1 MQRSPI
7 TPPSWSRFRRWLS
20 VGLCVAG
27 GLGGVA
33 SAQTATDWP
42 AKPIRL
48 LLGYPPGGGSDIVAR
63 LIAKPLGERLGLGV
77 VVDNKPGAGGNIASE
92 MMVRAAPDGYTLLFI
107 PSGHAS
113 SAAMKKQLPFHPVQD
128 FQWISTVTTYPLAL
142 AVVPDS
148 PIKSFPDL
156 VQRAKAEPG
165 KISYSSVGV
174 GTAMHLATE
183 WIESEADI
191 QLNHIPFK
199 GGVGPMTELLAGRI
213 DVMVDTMTLTAALLK
228 EQRVRALAVTSPK
241 GKSPIP
247 GVPAVADF
255 YPGMVFE
262 SWLGIAAPPGTP
274 APIIERLNREIRA
287 VVEMPAVRQR
297 LLELGGQPQASSPA
311 EFRSRVE
318 RDIMNLRK
326 VMSDRKIDQE

>member
-7 TPPSWSRFRRWLS
+7 TPPSWSRIRRWLS

-63 LIAKPLGERLGLGV
+63 LIAKPLGERLGQGV